1 MTIQRNE
8 GLYFYGELVTEES
21 LNETETEKR
30 RDYIEGSINR
40 SEQENY
46 FSDGWAPKKM
56 IRNKVIIVKKKDD
69 DEIFE
74 DYVWLLFK
82 SMGFKEMNRDR
93 NFKIQTNV
101 NPKQIDVF
109 AKDDDNVFVIECK
122 TGTPSLIK
130 DIQEILYRRKDIIDS
145 IEKYYKKK
153 FRVSF
158 IIITKNINWSES
170 DEKLAKDNE
179 KNCFFFWKED
189 DLEAYKMLV
198 SQLGHAA
205 KYQLYGLLFPEREA
219 SEVGEITVPAM
230 RGGIGDNKY
239 YCFLIQPEKLFK
251 IAYVHR
257 REKSNPEEIKKA
269 YQRMINKKRIEQI
282 GKFINNGN
290 SFPNNIILSFRRPP
304 EFSFGKKL
312 KKRTEFKSNKK
323 SKKEKEI
330 IYGTLKF
337 PPYYGC
343 AWIIDGQHRL
353 YGYSK
358 SEHAA
363 DHTIPVIA
371 FESLNVRDQAN
382 LFVDINQ
389 EQKSVNKNL
398 LWDLYP
404 DIYEGSED
412 EEQQILRAI
421 SLVAKKL
428 NYDKDSVF
436 NNHIQIP
443 SILTK
448 SKGEFNLTLTNICE
462 GIKDNRLI
470 IEKEKLLFKENY
482 EETVNFTTEI
492 IKAYFESV
500 VHFLSSDWERG
511 ERGLI
516 RTNIGIRIFFI
527 ILRQLLRYLNYEGKG
542 SIYTKKDLTEFKN
555 EVKKILASPEGP
567 LTKLEKMTD
576 REKDSIRGESNKKLV
591 LKNTQK
597 LLWYLKEK
605 TNFGLELW
613 REGGWTPD
621 VPSEDTDEKIKNL
634 IEDTEIKV
642 ILFITKKLK
651 ETYGDLW
658 WEKGVN
664 VDIKNYIEERV
675 IPGDVKIAP
684 WKEKEEVPSMPPERK
699 LIKASTAAWRM
710 IITDDNNWKQF
721 QDTFAKEKENIS
733 VSLKFFENIRNK
745 YLHPARKIDLTDIEK
760 GLGYWNMRW
769 IRRCIGLDTP
779 ECIK

>member
-1 MTIQRNE
+1 MTIIRDSP
-8 GLYFYGELVTEES
+8 YFYGVLVTDES
-21 LNETETEKR
+21 LHETEIEKR
-30 RDYIEGSINR
+30 EDYDEKTVNR
-40 SEQENY
+40 SEQDEY
-46 FSDGWAPKKM
+46 FSKGWGFKKT
-56 IRNKVIIVKKKDD
+56 IKDKVILRKKKDD
-69 DEIFE
+69 DELFE
-74 DYVWLLFK
+74 NSVWLLFRD
-82 SMGFKEMNRDR
+82 MGFKEMNRDR
-93 NFKIQTNV
+93 NFKIQAGEIT
-101 NPKQIDVF
+101 KQIDVF
-109 AKDDDNVFVIECK
+109 AKDDDNIFVIECK

-130 DIQEILYRRKDIIDS
+130 DIHEILSLRNDITYS
-145 IEKYYKKK
+145 IKKHYGKKY
-153 FRVSF
+153 RVSF
-158 IIITKNINWSES
+158 ILVTKNIKWGESE
-170 DEKLAKDNE
+170 EKLAIDNE
-179 KNCFFFWKED
+179 KNCFFFWKEE
-189 DLEAYKMLV
+189 DLEAYKMIV
-198 SQLGHAA
+198 DQLGNAA
-205 KYQLYGLLFPEREA
+205 KYQLYGLLFKNKEA

-230 RGGIGDNKY
+230 RGGKGKNKY

-257 REKSNPEEIKKA
+257 REKSNPKEVGKA
-269 YQRMINKKRIEQI
+269 YQRMVSKKRIGEI
-282 GKFINNGN
+282 EDFIDNGN
-290 SFPNNIILSFRRPP
+290 SFPNNIIIDFNIKPRFEPIP
-304 EFSFGKKL
+304 KV
-312 KKRTEFKSNKK
+312 
-323 SKKEKEI
+323 KEI
-330 IYGTLKF
+330 SGISYGILRF

-358 SEHAA
+358 SDHQK

-371 FESLNVRDQAN
+371 FESMSVTEQAN

-389 EQKSVNKNL
+389 KQKSVNQNL
-398 LWDLYP
+398 LWELYP

-412 EEQQILRAI
+412 EEQQILRVI

-448 SKGEFNLTLTNICE
+448 SKEEFNLTLTNICE
-462 GIKDNRLI
+462 GIKDNRLM

-492 IKAYFESV
+492 IKAYFESIA
-500 VHFLSSDWERG
+500 HFLSSDWEKG

-527 ILRQLLRYLNYEGKG
+527 ILRQFLRYLNYEGKG

-664 VDIKNYIEERV
+664 EDIKNYIEERV

-733 VSLKFFENIRNK
+733 VSLKYFENIRNK

-779 ECIK
+779 ESIK